1 MEQELDRRM
10 DSSALGTVGTLDEGI
25 QEKEATGQKRLG
37 CGMYF
42 IFVLLGTAIL
52 MPFNCFI
59 TPGDYV
65 FAFYPGDLYFS
76 LCSSLNNVGNWS
88 MMWVMLKFGHKLNAN
103 VMVQVSLVVWLVALV
118 MTPLVAIIIKDGGDP
133 GTPEDDRVRSIRMG
147 ITGCLILICGAFNGV
162 AFPMT
167 FSVASRLSWDMCQ
180 AIMNGNGVAGIV
192 AVLINIIVTG
202 VGMAIKSSN
211 GNSYD
216 DRNFLRYATLAYFV
230 ISGILVG
237 SCIIAWNIVMKRF
250 PELKHD
256 IHEDASAGQGVVD
269 PSELNPKTG
278 RRYTT
283 VEISRHLVVPGIAV
297 FLVFFITLSL
307 FPQIT
312 NMAGVFFYYRG
323 NMIGNDTF
331 HDKGLS
337 PSSFTWW
344 NLGLT
349 ANFMVGDW
357 IGRAIPKIEVL
368 SRIKVVPILIF
379 SCCRFVF
386 LPLFLLFAVPRS
398 TDGLTT
404 APALVKPF
412 CESAGNC
419 SNKGVIGAD
428 VIVQIIMLIFAIT
441 NGYVGSVAM
450 VRFVDCLPHMSYAGD
465 GGRVMSLFLNTG
477 LFFGSFTSLA
487 ISLLLSG

>member
-1 MEQELDRRM
+1 MEQELDRRL
-10 DSSALGTVGTLDEGI
+10 DSSALGTVATLDDGI
-25 QEKEATGQKRLG
+25 QEKGASEQKRLG

-59 TPGDYV
+59 TPGDYIIT
-65 FAFYPGDLYFS
+65 FYPGDLYFS

-118 MTPLVAIIIKDGGDP
+118 LTPLVAIVIKDGDN
-133 GTPEDDRVRSIRMG
+133 EDKAKSIRMG
-147 ITGCLILICGAFNGV
+147 LTGCLILICGAFNGV

-202 VGMAIKSSN
+202 VGLAIDKGSSEE
-211 GNSYD
+211 
-216 DRNFLRYATLAYFV
+216 DRKNFLRYATLAYFV
-230 ISGILVG
+230 ISGIIVG

-256 IHEDASAGQGVVD
+256 IHDDAPSGQGAVE
-269 PSELNPKTG
+269 PGEINPKTG

-283 VEISRHLVVPGIAV
+283 VEISRHLIIPGMAV

-312 NMAGVFFYYRG
+312 NMAGVFFYYKSWLDSDG
-323 NMIGNDTF
+323 KPKTGTSLTAN
-331 HDKGLS
+331 
-337 PSSFTWW
+337 SFTWW
-344 NLGLT
+344 NLGYT

-379 SCCRFVF
+379 SCCRFIF

-398 TDGLTT
+398 TDGLEA

-412 CESAGNC
+412 CGGDCANS
-419 SNKGVIGAD
+419 KGVIGAD

-487 ISLLLSG
+487 ISLILSG